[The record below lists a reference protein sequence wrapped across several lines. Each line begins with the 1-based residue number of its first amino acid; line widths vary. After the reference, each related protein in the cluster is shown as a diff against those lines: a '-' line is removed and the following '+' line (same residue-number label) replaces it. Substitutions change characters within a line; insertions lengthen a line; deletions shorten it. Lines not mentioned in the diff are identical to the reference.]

1 MVKKNKGSISFVVFI
16 ILLIMTIIM
25 SLLIF
30 TETKT
35 LDIKRRNIHNAVIS
49 ANLALYTVIEQ
60 GDKDIALSYRPD
72 ILKGY
77 IWHPET
83 IPINKKNEIINL
95 ITAEY
100 LPEGEK
106 YKAIYIEKDKALPIF
121 KDYLCKNLKLK
132 EEENNIFVPID
143 SANKSFIKKIELKEF
158 YVHNAISIWDEDKEK
173 STNDIKNNKYTGVHV
188 YLESEIYNGIKIFSF
203 MGTTKVPIHIDTD
216 ITLFRSEI

>member
-77 IWHPET
+77 IWYPET